1 MKSVA
6 AHIPIADDA
15 PMPVGIAAAIHVL
28 DSGAFKVTANSSGR
42 TDTSGCDLPPPKAGG
57 RRGATCHPAGRSS

>member
-1 MKSVA
+1 
-6 AHIPIADDA
+6 
-15 PMPVGIAAAIHVL
+15 MPVGIAAAIHVL